1 MKRLLI
7 SEGDGYQIVYE
18 KMSSSFGK
26 HRFAIVSFPRSL
38 KHHVLLHTL
47 FGHELGH
54 TAQDT
59 YVVDAKI
66 AALVQEALA
75 SAGPLSSA
83 AAANAWLS
91 DILAPPE
98 VKAELELLTIS
109 GAPIVFAEVDVKSW
123 LTEMICDLFGLML
136 FVEVLGGSV
145 AFSAILPGGESC
157 GHLFAGTPTECLSAI
172 GDLYVETDWLRGFG
186 FWRPSQYAGASPI
199 FEGLSVLLGFGVV
212 FPTGDYD
219 AALSYGSGP
228 VIGTNI
234 YDFAPSIAINYVTS
248 PILADG
254 TEFAAKLYWNN
265 YTENGDTHYHSGALI
280 SIDFA
285 MTERI
290 GLVQAGITG
299 TYSKQIEDD
308 RFNGIPVSPDGRRF
322 EVLTLGGVVQV
333 DIPELKAVVRAK
345 AVSTVHVEN
354 SVESWGITLAW
365 LQAF

>member
-1 MKRLLI
+1 MRTLGFL
-7 SEGDGYQIVYE
+7 SCLAVCLWSASALGVEG
-18 KMSSSFGK
+18 
-26 HRFAIVSFPRSL
+26 P
-38 KHHVLLHTL
+38 
-47 FGHELGH
+47 
-54 TAQDT
+54 TA
-59 YVVDAKI
+59 
-66 AALVQEALA
+66 
-75 SAGPLSSA
+75 AGPLGGTDIRSA
-83 AAANAWLS
+83 QLPPPGLYGGTFAGWAEATEFVDGKGNLVAGL
-91 DILAPPE
+91 DDAHLNRGLVAPFFTYVPN
-98 VKAELELLTIS
+98 
-109 GAPIVFAEVDVKSW
+109 
-123 LTEMICDLFGLML
+123 
-136 FVEVLGGSV
+136 VEVLGGSV

-172 GDLYVETDWLRGFG
+172 GDLYVEADWSRGFG
-186 FWRPSQYAGASPI
+186 FWRPSQYAGAAPI

-212 FPTGDYD
+212 FPTGEYD

-234 YDFAPSIAINYVTS
+234 YDFAPSIAINYVTP

-265 YTENGDTHYHSGALI
+265 YTENGDTNYHSGQLI

-308 RFNGIPVSPDGRRF
+308 RFNGIPISPDGRRF

-333 DIPELKAVVRAK
+333 DIPELKAAVRAK